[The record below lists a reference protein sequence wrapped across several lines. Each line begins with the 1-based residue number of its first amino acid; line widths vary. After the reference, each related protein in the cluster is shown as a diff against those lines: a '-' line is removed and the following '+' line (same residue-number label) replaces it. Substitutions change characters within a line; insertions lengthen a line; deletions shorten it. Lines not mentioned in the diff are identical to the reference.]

1 MDRLYYSYTQNTRD
15 TAMTT
20 TLSFQIRVIKNQI
33 AACLREIE
41 RGVKWFI
48 DRLIVLEGQ
57 LDKLVAKTK
66 ECKAMKVQTKTG
78 SESHTTNWR
87 SATVTVNGKPIWEA
101 LKPLEKPE
109 WELIGNK
116 GNHGKWCVAEYEI
129 PVGAK
134 VKFAAKANGCKPIE
148 LEFIVGQAE
157 PVDVDGFSYGVRTCG
172 WIVTI

>member
-1 MDRLYYSYTQNTRD
+1 
-15 TAMTT
+15 MTT
-20 TLSFQIRVIKNQI
+20 TLSFQIRTVKNQI

-48 DRLIVLEGQ
+48 DRLVILEGK
-57 LDKLVAKTK
+57 LEKLVAKTK
-66 ECKAMKVQTKTG
+66 ECKSMKVQAKTG

-87 SATVTVNGKPIWEA
+87 SATVTVNGRPIWEA

-134 VKFAAKANGCKPIE
+134 VKFTAKANGCKPIE
-148 LEFIVGQAE
+148 HEFTVGQTE